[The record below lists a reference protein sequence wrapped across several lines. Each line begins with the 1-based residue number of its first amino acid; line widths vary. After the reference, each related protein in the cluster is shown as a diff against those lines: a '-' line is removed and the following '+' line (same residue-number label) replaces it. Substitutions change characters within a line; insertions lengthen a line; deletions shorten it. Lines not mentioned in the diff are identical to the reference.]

1 MARTNSSTNL
11 SPEHMIRADGSVL
24 GIGKNTSYQLFG
36 KMTETL
42 KSAKE
47 MNVSYM
53 EIDDRASYI
62 KVGDKKKLNTNVV
75 QNFNMY
81 ARAPVT
87 GTITWTSSNEK
98 IATVD
103 NNGNITA
110 KSEGQTTIRAV
121 DNKYG
126 YIASSIV
133 YVTRNT
139 ENAITVPQVEQ
150 GLNYTIVLKSDGTV
164 WSTGLNDV
172 GQCGNGSSNTTSAEL
187 TEVKIN
193 QD

>member
-1 MARTNSSTNL
+1 
-11 SPEHMIRADGSVL
+11 
-24 GIGKNTSYQLFG
+24 
-36 KMTETL
+36 MTETL

-53 EIDDRASYI
+53 EIDDKASYI

-110 KSEGQTTIRAV
+110 KSEGQTTIKLLIT
-121 DNKYG
+121 NT
-126 YIASSIV
+126 
-133 YVTRNT
+133 VT
-139 ENAITVPQVEQ
+139 
-150 GLNYTIVLKSDGTV
+150 LLLVLYM
-164 WSTGLNDV
+164 
-172 GQCGNGSSNTTSAEL
+172 
-187 TEVKIN
+187 
-193 QD
+193 

>member
-1 MARTNSSTNL
+1 
-11 SPEHMIRADGSVL
+11 
-24 GIGKNTSYQLFG
+24 
-36 KMTETL
+36 MTETL

-98 IATVD
+98 LLQLI
-103 NNGNITA
+103 IT
-110 KSEGQTTIRAV
+110 EILQ
-121 DNKYG
+121 
-126 YIASSIV
+126 
-133 YVTRNT
+133 
-139 ENAITVPQVEQ
+139 
-150 GLNYTIVLKSDGTV
+150 LNQK
-164 WSTGLNDV
+164 
-172 GQCGNGSSNTTSAEL
+172 
-187 TEVKIN
+187 VK
-193 QD
+193 QQ